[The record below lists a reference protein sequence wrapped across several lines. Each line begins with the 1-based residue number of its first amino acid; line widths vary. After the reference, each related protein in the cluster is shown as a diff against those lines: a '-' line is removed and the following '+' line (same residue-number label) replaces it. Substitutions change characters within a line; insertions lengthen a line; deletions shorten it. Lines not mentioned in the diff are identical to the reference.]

1 MSCFLLILIL
11 FVVRTLE
18 FMNLKCPSSLSAL
31 RFNEWGKALWAL
43 QFKFLR
49 TPAKFDWRYLA
60 YFTSDDADNNGL
72 PEMKNS
78 IVGQM
83 MKVLDLALKTNNLS
97 HQS

>member
-1 MSCFLLILIL
+1 MSCFLLILVL

-18 FMNLKCPSSLSAL
+18 SINLSVQVHFSAL

-60 YFTSDDADNNGL
+60 YFTADDAENNGL
-72 PEMKNS
+72 PEMKNL